1 MTKRILLAGVLGGF
15 ALFVWGG
22 LAHTVLGLGLVG
34 VQYLPQ
40 QQAVMGTLQT
50 SVPQSGLYFF
60 PQTDAAGKVPAEK
73 AGGPYGMMIYH
84 PTGAGGSMT
93 GQLVDELILNIV
105 MACFAAFLLSLATG
119 LISYGSRVG
128 FVTLLGLAV
137 GLMTNMEYWNWYGFP
152 LNYTIADTAI
162 VFVGFVFIALIAAA
176 LVKPSAQR
184 MMAVPAKAA

>member
-40 QQAVMGTLQT
+40 QQAVMGILQT

-60 PQTDAAGKVPAEK
+60 PQTDASGRVPVEK
-73 AGGPYGMMIYH
+73 AGGPYGLMIYH

-93 GQLVDELILNIV
+93 AQLVDELILNIV
-105 MACFAAFLLSLATG
+105 MACFAAFLLSFATG
-119 LISYGSRVG
+119 LTSYGSRVG
-128 FVTLLGLAV
+128 FVSVLGLAV
-137 GLMTNMEYWNWYGFP
+137 GLMINMEYWNWYGFP

-162 VFVGFVFIALIAAA
+162 IVVGFVFIALIAAA

>member
-1 MTKRILLAGVLGGF
+1 MTKRILLAGLLGGF
-15 ALFVWGG
+15 ALFVWGA

-40 QQAVMGTLQT
+40 QQAVMGTLRT

-60 PQTDAAGKVPAEK
+60 PQTDAAGKVPTEK

-84 PTGAGGSMT
+84 SAGAGGSMS
-93 GQLVDELILNIV
+93 GQLTSELALNIV
-105 MACFAAFLLSLATG
+105 LACFAALLLSLASG
-119 LISYGSRVG
+119 LTTYGSRVG

-137 GLMTNMEYWNWYGFP
+137 GLMTNLEYWNWYGFP
-152 LNYTIADTAI
+152 VSYTLSAI
-162 VFVGFVFIALIAAA
+162 TIIVVGFLFIGLIAAA

>member
-1 MTKRILLAGVLGGF
+1 MMKRILLAGLLGGF

-40 QQAVMGTLQT
+40 QQAIMGTLQT
-50 SVPQSGLYFF
+50 SVPQSGLYVF
-60 PQTDAAGKVPAEK
+60 PQPDSAGKVPTEK
-73 AGGPYGMMIYH
+73 AGGSYGMMIYH
-84 PTGAGGSMT
+84 PSGAGASMS
-93 GQLVDELILNIV
+93 GQLVKELILNIV

-119 LISYGSRVG
+119 LTTYGSRVG
-128 FVTLLGLAV
+128 FVSVLGLAV
-137 GLMTNMEYWNWYGFP
+137 GLMTNMEYCNWYGFP

-162 VFVGFVFIALIAAA
+162 VVVGFVFIALIAGA

>member
-40 QQAVMGTLQT
+40 QQAVIGTLQT

-73 AGGPYGMMIYH
+73 AGGPYGLMIYH
-84 PTGAGGSMT
+84 PTGAGGSMS
-93 GQLVDELILNIV
+93 GQLTTELVVNIV
-105 MACFAAFLLSLATG
+105 LAAFAALLLSLASG
-119 LISYGSRVG
+119 LSTYGSRVG
-128 FVTLLGLAV
+128 FVTLLGLAI
-137 GLMTNMEYWNWYGFP
+137 GLMTNLEYWNWYGFP
-152 LNYTIADTAI
+152 ISYTFSAIAI
-162 VFVGFVFIALIAAA
+162 VVIGFLLIGLIAAA
-176 LVKPSAQR
+176 LVKPPAQR